1 MGRADGQ
8 RTRQGGGA
16 RRGERSGGGI
26 RRVFSL
32 KRILGTLFG
41 LGLIAMA
48 GFVGLYLYVD
58 VPAAAED
65 AKKQSNV
72 YKYSDGSVL
81 ARTGD
86 VNREIVGLDRIPKDV
101 QKTFVAAENKSFY
114 KDAGVDFKGTARGLI
129 NTVSGKG
136 KQGGSTI
143 TQQYVKN
150 YYLNQDRTVS
160 RKLKELVISLKVDRK
175 KSKDDILAG
184 YINTSYYGRGAY
196 GIQAAAQAYY
206 GKDSD
211 DLTVGEGAYLAALL
225 QAPSQYDWASATESG
240 KERAEARWNYVLD
253 NMVEENWLDASEREG
268 LKFPYPDKPK
278 AAKGLKG
285 QTGYLVEAANRQLK
299 AEGVTEAE
307 IEAGGWTVTLNV
319 DRKKQK
325 SLEKSVKKTL
335 TDKLDKDKRKVDAA
349 VQAGAVSVDPETGK
363 VVALYGGKDYAQHY
377 TSNATRADFQP
388 GSTFKP
394 VILAS
399 ALDNDAKT
407 QDGETIRANTVY
419 DGTSGRPVK
428 GGESGYAPPNE
439 GKKDYGSIS
448 VQRAM
453 DQSVNSVYAQMGAD
467 VGMDRV
473 QRTATD
479 LGMKE
484 VGRDPAMTLGSMGAS
499 PMDMAGVYATLD
511 NHGKKVTP
519 SIVKQASHKD
529 RPDDVKPDPVGDQ
542 VLKRQTADSVTS
554 VMQGVVSDGTGAA
567 VSSGKYQAAGKT
579 GTSDSNV
586 SAWFAGYTPELVTVV
601 GMFGEAPDP
610 KVAELN
616 NPEGTPAKEFDH
628 VSLAGAGGEG
638 KIHGSGFPSRI
649 WAAYTLGALE
659 GGSDARFDLD
669 TDMGMG
675 VAPPPEPTRSE
686 EEDEPEKP
694 DEPAETPDAP
704 EPPDDEPDQP
714 EEPPAETPDPPV
726 TDAPTFSPPTQEPD
740 PSQPTIGIPDQPD
753 RRER

>member
-1 MGRADGQ
+1 MGRADGR

-16 RRGERSGGGI
+16 RRAERSGGGI

-32 KRILGTLFG
+32 KRILGTLFT
-41 LGLIAMA
+41 LGLIAMV
-48 GFVGLYLYVD
+48 GFIGLYLYVD

-72 YKYSDGSVL
+72 YKYSDGTVL

-150 YYLNQDRTVS
+150 YYLNQDQTVS

-206 GKDSD
+206 NKDSD
-211 DLTVGEGAYLAALL
+211 RLTVGEGAYLAALL
-225 QAPSQYDWASATESG
+225 QAPNQYDWAVATDKG
-240 KERAEARWNYVLD
+240 KKLAKARWNYVLD
-253 NMVEENWLDASEREG
+253 NMVEENWLDAGERSG
-268 LKFPYPDKPK
+268 LKFPVPDKPK
-278 AAKGLKG
+278 PAKGLKG
-285 QTGYLVEAANRQLK
+285 QSGYLVEAANRQLMDQ
-299 AEGVTEAE
+299 GVTEAE
-307 IEAGGWTVTLNV
+307 IEAGGWTITLNV

-325 SLEKSVKKTL
+325 SLEKSVKRTL
-335 TDKLDKDKRKVDAA
+335 TDKLDKDQRKVDAA
-349 VQAGAVSVDPETGK
+349 VQAGAVSVDPKTGK
-363 VVALYGGKDYAQHY
+363 VVALYGGEDYAQHY
-377 TSNATRADFQP
+377 TSNATRRDYQP

-399 ALDNDAKT
+399 ALENDAKT
-407 QDGETIRANTVY
+407 QDGQPIRADTVY

-428 GGESGYAPPNE
+428 GGKSGYAPPNE
-439 GKKDYGSIS
+439 GKKDYGDIT

-453 DQSVNSVYAQMGAD
+453 DNSVNSVFAQMGAD

-473 QRTATD
+473 QQTASD
-479 LGMKE
+479 LGMQKISQ
-484 VGRDPAMTLGSMGAS
+484 DPAMTLGSMGAS

-511 NHGKKVTP
+511 NHGKKITP
-519 SIVKQASHKD
+519 SIVKKATHKD
-529 RPDDVKPDPVGDQ
+529 RPDDVQPEPVGDQ

-554 VMQGVVSDGTGAA
+554 VMQGVVNDGTGSA
-567 VSSGKYQAAGKT
+567 VASGNYEAAGKT
-579 GTSDSNV
+579 GTSDNNV

-610 KVAELN
+610 QVAELKR
-616 NPEGTPAKEFDH
+616 PGGGKAKQYDH
-628 VSLAGAGGEG
+628 VSLAGAGGDG

-649 WAAYTLGALE
+649 WAAYTLGALD

-669 TDMGMG
+669 TDMGTG
-675 VAPPPEPTRSE
+675 VAPPPDPTRSE
-686 EEDEPEKP
+686 EEPDEP
-694 DEPAETPDAP
+694 DEPAETPEAP
-704 EPPDDEPDQP
+704 DPPDDEPDEPEQP
-714 EEPPAETPDPPV
+714 SETPEPPV
-726 TDAPTFSPPTQEPD
+726 TDEPTFTPPTEDPED
-740 PSQPTIGIPDQPD
+740 PSRPSDGPSIPEIPD
-753 RRER
+753 RRQR